1 MNFFKSL
8 SRREN
13 ARTVGHRTRSAR
25 VGVEAMESKL
35 LLSTAAAPTYSLYRT
50 GQLYEQTA
58 GRSVLLASNVKAAA
72 VTSTDAVIYLEQN
85 GTLIEQPTSG
95 AAQVLDRL
103 VSSFQLGSANR
114 VNVVDWF
121 NSNLSNAGIC
131 NLARADFTRDDAL
144 TFSDMLGIFDE
155 VLQSGALTS
164 TELQSLETLVAH
176 ATTLNMPSYV
186 QNLAAKVVNPSTND
200 ATYLEQYYGTTGVTL
215 QETVNQWFLG
225 KVEPNA
231 IDTCDGSAAVD
242 PNSAY
247 TNVGATGYTLFGPN
261 GPSFTDVAQG
271 SAGDCWMLSSLAET
285 AARDP
290 QIIQNMF
297 INNGNGTWTVRFYVN
312 GALDYVTVNDQ
323 LPVATADP
331 SYNGGYAFDAPQS
344 GILWAALAEKA
355 FAEENLSGG
364 VTTGQQG
371 VDSYAALNGGYPSW
385 ALAAITGMSSSEF
398 NVTPGVTSQ
407 EIAAALQ
414 AGDLVCIGTPDSSDI
429 DSYLVPG
436 HCYAVVGYNP
446 SSTMPFE
453 VFNPWG
459 INTYSVTN
467 GATWGYFT
475 SNGAFLEQNF
485 VTGGVAGTAAPGA
498 GPVNA
503 MLSPNS
509 LDRGAVANTNEL
521 MAITVDTNSITST
534 HESLKIVTKSSTPI
548 ATAAS
553 LTIHGRRGASLP
565 GGPLVH
571 KSLVADLGPESHHA
585 NGFLSL
591 DSLERP

>member
-1 MNFFKSL
+1 MSQPPSRGNTMNFFKSL

-58 GRSVLLASNVKAAA
+58 GRSVPLASNVKAAA
-72 VTSTDAVIYLEQN
+72 VTSTDAVIYVEQN

-103 VSSFQLGSANR
+103 VSSFQLGSANQ

-121 NSNLSNAGIC
+121 DSNLSNAGIC

-164 TELQSLETLVAH
+164 AEL
-176 ATTLNMPSYV
+176 

-225 KVEPNA
+225 NVEPNA
-231 IDTCDGSAAVD
+231 VDTCDGSAAVD

-271 SAGDCWMLSSLAET
+271 SAGDCWLMASLAET

-290 QIIQNMF
+290 QIIQKMF
-297 INNGNGTWTVRFYVN
+297 ISNGNGTWTVRFYVN
-312 GALDYVTVNDQ
+312 GAPDYVTVNDQ
-323 LPVATADP
+323 LPWDTAA
-331 SYNGGYAFDAPQS
+331 GAYAFDQPQN

-385 ALAAITGMSSSEF
+385 ALAAITGMSTSEF

-459 INTYSVTN
+459 INNSRADGV
-467 GATWGYFT
+467 WGLLIA
-475 SNGAFLEQNF
+475 NGAFLEANF
-485 VTGGVAGTAAPGA
+485 DTGGVAGSAAPGS

-509 LDRGAVANTNEL
+509 PDRGAVANTNEL
-521 MAITVDTNSITST
+521 MAITVDTNSIPST

-548 ATAAS
+548 ATLAS

-565 GGPLVH
+565 GGPLFH

-585 NGFLSL
+585 KLI
-591 DSLERP
+591 PVT

>member
-13 ARTVGHRTRSAR
+13 ARTVGRRTRSAR

-35 LLSTAAAPTYSLYRT
+35 LLSTAAAPTYSLHSN

-103 VSSFQLGSANR
+103 VNSFQLGSANQ
-114 VNVVDWF
+114 VKVVDWF
-121 NSNLSNAGIC
+121 DSNLSNAGIC

-164 TELQSLETLVAH
+164 AELQNLETLVAH
-176 ATTLNMPSYV
+176 ATTLNMPGYV
-186 QNLAAKVVNPSTND
+186 QNLATKVVSPSTND

-225 KVEPNA
+225 KVEPNTVDA
-231 IDTCDGSAAVD
+231 CDGYAAED
-242 PNSAY
+242 PNNAY

-271 SAGDCWMLSSLAET
+271 SAGDCWLLASLAET

-290 QIIQNMF
+290 RIIQNMF

-312 GALDYVTVNDQ
+312 GAPDYVTVNDQ
-323 LPVATADP
+323 LPVDTVA
-331 SYNGGYAFDAPQS
+331 GVYAFDQPQN

-355 FAEENLSGG
+355 YAQENLSGG

-371 VDSYAALNGGYPSW
+371 VDSYAALNNGYASW
-385 ALAAITGMSSSEF
+385 ALAPITGLSSSLYL
-398 NVTPGVTSQ
+398 VTPGMTSQ

-414 AGDLVCIGTPDSSDI
+414 AGDLVCIGTTGSSVQNSHI
-429 DSYLVPG
+429 VAS
-436 HCYAVVGYNP
+436 HWYAVVGYNP
-446 SSTMPFE
+446 SSSMPFE

-459 INTYSVTN
+459 INTYSNTN

-485 VTGGVAGTAAPGA
+485 YDWGVAGSAAPGS

-509 LDRGAVANTNEL
+509 PDRGAVANTSEL
-521 MAITVDTNSITST
+521 MAITVDTNSIPST

-548 ATAAS
+548 ATPAS
-553 LTIHGRRGASLP
+553 RTIPGRRGASLP
-565 GGPLVH
+565 GGPLFH

-585 NGFLSL
+585 KWI
-591 DSLERP
+591 PVT

>member
-13 ARTVGHRTRSAR
+13 ARTVERRTRSAR
-25 VGVEAMESKL
+25 VGVETMESKL
-35 LLSTAAAPTYSLYRT
+35 LLSTAAAPTYSLCSN

-103 VSSFQLGSANR
+103 VSSFQLGSANQ
-114 VNVVDWF
+114 VKVVDWF
-121 NSNLSNAGIC
+121 DSNLSNAGIC

-164 TELQSLETLVAH
+164 AELQNLETLVAH
-176 ATTLNMPSYV
+176 ATTLNMPGYV
-186 QNLAAKVVNPSTND
+186 QNLATKVVYPSTND

-225 KVEPNA
+225 KVEPNTVDA
-231 IDTCDGSAAVD
+231 CDGYAAED
-242 PNSAY
+242 PNNAY

-271 SAGDCWMLSSLAET
+271 SAGDCWLLASLAET

-290 QIIQNMF
+290 KIIQNMF
-297 INNGNGTWTVRFYVN
+297 ISNGNGTWTVRFYVN
-312 GALDYVTVNDQ
+312 GASDYVTVNDQ
-323 LPVATADP
+323 LPVDTAA
-331 SYNGGYAFDAPQS
+331 GVYAFDQPQN

-355 FAEENLSGG
+355 YAQENLSGSI
-364 VTTGQQG
+364 TTSEPGSA
-371 VDSYAALNGGYPSW
+371 SYAALNGGYASW
-385 ALAAITGMSSSEF
+385 ALAPITGLSSSLYL
-398 NVTPGVTSQ
+398 VTPGVTSQ

-414 AGDLVCIGTPDSSDI
+414 AGDLVCIGTTGSSVQNSHI
-429 DSYLVPG
+429 VAS
-436 HCYAVVGYNP
+436 HWYAVVGYNP

-459 INTYSVTN
+459 INTYSNTN

-485 VTGGVAGTAAPGA
+485 YDWGVAGSAAPGS

-509 LDRGAVANTNEL
+509 PDRGAVANTNEL
-521 MAITVDTNSITST
+521 MAITVDTNSIPST

-548 ATAAS
+548 ATLAS
-553 LTIHGRRGASLP
+553 LTIHGRQGASLP
-565 GGPLVH
+565 GGPLFQ

-585 NGFLSL
+585 
-591 DSLERP
+591 EWIPVT

>member
-58 GRSVLLASNVKAAA
+58 GRSVLLASNVKEAA

-85 GTLIEQPTSG
+85 GTLIERPTSG

-103 VSSFQLGSANR
+103 VSSFQLGSANQ
-114 VNVVDWF
+114 VKVVDWF
-121 NSNLSNAGIC
+121 DSNLSNAGIC

-164 TELQSLETLVAH
+164 AKLQNLETLVAH
-176 ATTLNMPSYV
+176 ATTLNMPGYV
-186 QNLAAKVVNPSTND
+186 QNLAAKVVYPSTND
-200 ATYLEQYYGTTGVTL
+200 ATYLEHYYGTTGVTL

-231 IDTCDGSAAVD
+231 VNTCEGSAAVD
-242 PNSAY
+242 PNNAY

-290 QIIQNMF
+290 QIIQKMF

-312 GALDYVTVNDQ
+312 GAPDYVTVNDQ
-323 LPVATADP
+323 LPVATAYP
-331 SYNGGYAFDAPQS
+331 SYNGGYAFDAPQN
-344 GILWAALAEKA
+344 GILWVALAEKA

-364 VTTGQQG
+364 VATGQQG
-371 VDSYAALNGGYPSW
+371 VDSYAALNGGYPCW
-385 ALAAITGMSSSEF
+385 ALAAITGLPSSEF
-398 NVTPGVTSQ
+398 NVTPGMTSQ
-407 EIAAALQ
+407 DIAAALQ
-414 AGDLVCIGTPDSSDI
+414 AGDLVCIGTPGSSDI
-429 DSYLVPG
+429 DSNLVSG

-446 SSTMPFE
+446 SSSMPFE

-459 INTYSVTN
+459 LNTAQADGV
-467 GATWGYFT
+467 WGLFIA
-475 SNGAFLEQNF
+475 NGAFLEANF
-485 VTGGVAGTAAPGA
+485 DTWGAAGTAAPGS
-498 GPVNA
+498 GSQNS

-509 LDRGAVANTNEL
+509 SDRGAVANTNEL
-521 MAITVDTNSITST
+521 MAITVDTNSIPST

-548 ATAAS
+548 ATPAS
-553 LTIHGRRGASLP
+553 PTIHGRRGASLP
-565 GGPLVH
+565 GGPLFH
-571 KSLVADLGPESHHA
+571 KGLVADLGPEFHHA
-585 NGFLSL
+585 
-591 DSLERP
+591 EWIPVT

>member
-1 MNFFKSL
+1 M
-8 SRREN
+8 
-13 ARTVGHRTRSAR
+13 
-25 VGVEAMESKL
+25 
-35 LLSTAAAPTYSLYRT
+35 
-50 GQLYEQTA
+50 
-58 GRSVLLASNVKAAA
+58 
-72 VTSTDAVIYLEQN
+72 
-85 GTLIEQPTSG
+85 
-95 AAQVLDRL
+95 
-103 VSSFQLGSANR
+103 
-114 VNVVDWF
+114 
-121 NSNLSNAGIC
+121 
-131 NLARADFTRDDAL
+131 
-144 TFSDMLGIFDE
+144 
-155 VLQSGALTS
+155 
-164 TELQSLETLVAH
+164 AH
-176 ATTLNMPSYV
+176 ATTLNMPGYV

-225 KVEPNA
+225 EVEPNA
-231 IDTCDGSAAVD
+231 VDTCDGSTAED

-271 SAGDCWMLSSLAET
+271 SAGDCWFLASLAET

-297 INNGNGTWTVRFYVN
+297 INNGNGTWTVHFYVN
-312 GALDYVTVNDQ
+312 GAPDYVTVNDQ

-331 SYNGGYAFDAPQS
+331 SYNGGYAFDAPQN

-385 ALAAITGMSSSEF
+385 ALAAITGLSSSEF

-407 EIAAALQ
+407 EIAAAMQ

-446 SSTMPFE
+446 SSSMPFE

-459 INTYSVTN
+459 INTYANSDGQT
-467 GATWGYFT
+467 Y
-475 SNGAFLEQNF
+475 GAFFAGGGFLEANF
-485 VTGGVAGTAAPGA
+485 ESWGVAGSAAPGS

-509 LDRGAVANTNEL
+509 PDRGAVANTNEL
-521 MAITVDTNSITST
+521 MAITVDTNSIPST
-534 HESLKIVTKSSTPI
+534 HDTKSGKFARSCSTDCVDW
-548 ATAAS
+548 A
-553 LTIHGRRGASLP
+553 R
-565 GGPLVH
+565 
-571 KSLVADLGPESHHA
+571 
-585 NGFLSL
+585 
-591 DSLERP
+591 

>member
-58 GRSVLLASNVKAAA
+58 GRSVPLASNVKAAA

-121 NSNLSNAGIC
+121 NSNLSSAGIC

-144 TFSDMLGIFDE
+144 TFSDMLGIFDG

-164 TELQSLETLVAH
+164 AELQSLETLVAH
-176 ATTLNMPSYV
+176 ATTLNMPGYV

-225 KVEPNA
+225 TVKPNTVDA
-231 IDTCDGSAAVD
+231 CDGSAAED
-242 PNSAY
+242 PNNAY

-271 SAGDCWMLSSLAET
+271 SAGDCWLLSSLAET

-290 QIIQNMF
+290 QIIRNMF
-297 INNGNGTWTVRFYVN
+297 IGNGNGTWTVRFYVN
-312 GALDYVTVNDQ
+312 GAPDYVTVNDQ
-323 LPVATADP
+323 LPVDTAA
-331 SYNGGYAFDAPQS
+331 GAYAFDQPQN

-385 ALAAITGMSSSEF
+385 ALAAITGMSTSEF

-459 INTYSVTN
+459 INNSRADGV
-467 GATWGYFT
+467 WGLLIA
-475 SNGAFLEQNF
+475 NGAFLEANF
-485 VTGGVAGTAAPGA
+485 DTGGVAGSAAPGS

-509 LDRGAVANTNEL
+509 PDRGAVANTNEL
-521 MAITVDTNSITST
+521 MAITVDTNSIPST

-548 ATAAS
+548 ATLAS

-565 GGPLVH
+565 GGPLFH

-585 NGFLSL
+585 KLI
-591 DSLERP
+591 PVT